1 MEVEAK
7 AEPLEEVLGDFAAAA
22 PSSPVPEDPPAEVA
36 VPVRNKLSPS
46 KLNLFRL

>member
-1 MEVEAK
+1 MEEVELSRTK
-7 AEPLEEVLGDFAAAA
+7 DSEEASWTIVETECL
-22 PSSPVPEDPPAEVA
+22 DPPAEVA